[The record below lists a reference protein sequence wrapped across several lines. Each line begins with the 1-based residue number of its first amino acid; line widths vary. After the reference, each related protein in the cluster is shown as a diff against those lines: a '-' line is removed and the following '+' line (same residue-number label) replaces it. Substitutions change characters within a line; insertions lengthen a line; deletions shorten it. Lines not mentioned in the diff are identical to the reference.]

1 LQDSQPQ
8 REEIIQDTFQRDR
21 SDYFAPQN
29 QKGYMRHTH
38 GSIEVVCG
46 SMFSGKTDELI
57 RRLVRATIAKQKVQV
72 FKPAIDIRYA
82 VEKVTSH
89 AGSNFDA
96 TPVAKSID
104 ILSKLER
111 DTTVVGI
118 DEAQFFDEN
127 IVQIAEQLASR
138 GIRVLVAGLDT
149 DFRGEPF
156 GPMPVLMSVAER
168 VDKLHA
174 ICMVC
179 GDEASRTQRLV
190 NGSPARFD
198 DPVVIVGASEMYEA
212 RCRVH
217 HEVPRS

>member
-1 LQDSQPQ
+1 
-8 REEIIQDTFQRDR
+8 
-21 SDYFAPQN
+21 
-29 QKGYMRHTH
+29 MRHTH

-96 TPVAKSID
+96 TPVEKAAD
-104 ILSKLER
+104 ILNKVEK

-118 DEAQFFDEN
+118 DEAQFMDVEVVN
-127 IVQIAEQLASR
+127 VAEQLAER
-138 GIRVLVAGLDT
+138 GIRVIVAGLDT

-156 GPMPVLMSVAER
+156 GSMPELMSKAES
-168 VDKLHA
+168 VSKLHA
-174 ICMVC
+174 ICMSC

-190 NGSPARFD
+190 NGKPARYD
-198 DPVVIVGASEMYEA
+198 DPVVIVGASELYEA
-212 RCRVH
+212 RCRQH
-217 HEVPRS
+217 HEVPR

>member
-1 LQDSQPQ
+1 MTRGQ
-8 REEIIQDTFQRDR
+8 
-21 SDYFAPQN
+21 
-29 QKGYMRHTH
+29 MRHTH

-82 VEKVTSH
+82 VDKVTSH

-96 TPVAKSID
+96 IPVEKAAD
-104 ILSKLER
+104 IRNKVDK

-118 DEAQFFDEN
+118 DEAQFFDPEV
-127 IVQIAEQLASR
+127 VQIADELAAR
-138 GIRVLVAGLDT
+138 GVRVLVAGLDT

-156 GPMPVLMSVAER
+156 GPMPFLMSRAEH

-174 ICMVC
+174 IGMVC

-190 NGSPARFD
+190 NGKPARYD

-212 RCRVH
+212 RCRIH
-217 HEVPRS
+217 HEVPR

>member
-1 LQDSQPQ
+1 MLSHLPVLLSGINLSDS
-8 REEIIQDTFQRDR
+8 
-21 SDYFAPQN
+21 
-29 QKGYMRHTH
+29 KGHKRIMKNTN

-57 RRLVRATIAKQKVQV
+57 RRLIRATIAKQKVQV

-96 TPVAKSID
+96 IPIENAVEIRD
-104 ILSKLER
+104 KLDE

-118 DEAQFFDEN
+118 DEAQFFDPE
-127 IVQIAEQLASR
+127 IIPLAEELAAR
-138 GIRVLVAGLDT
+138 GIRVIAAGLDM

-156 GPMPVLMSVAER
+156 GPIPVLMSMAES

-179 GDEASRTQRLV
+179 GDDASRTQRLV
-190 NGSPARFD
+190 NGNPAKYN

-212 RCRVH
+212 RCRAH
-217 HEVPRS
+217 HEVPR

>member
-1 LQDSQPQ
+1 
-8 REEIIQDTFQRDR
+8 
-21 SDYFAPQN
+21 
-29 QKGYMRHTH
+29 MRHTQ
-38 GSIEVVCG
+38 GSIEVICG

-57 RRLVRATIAKQKVQV
+57 RRLVRATIARQKVQV
-72 FKPAIDIRYA
+72 FKPAIDVRYA

-96 TPVAKSID
+96 VPVERSAD
-104 ILSKLER
+104 ILGKLGT

-118 DEAQFFDEN
+118 DEAQFMDADVVKVAQE
-127 IVQIAEQLASR
+127 LADL
-138 GIRVLVAGLDT
+138 GKRVLVAGLDM

-156 GPMPVLMSVAER
+156 GPMPLLMSKAER

-179 GDEASRTQRLV
+179 GEEASRTQRLV
-190 NGSPARFD
+190 NGKPARYD
-198 DPVVIVGASEMYEA
+198 DPVVIVGAAELYEA

-217 HEVPRS
+217 HEVPR

>member
-1 LQDSQPQ
+1 
-8 REEIIQDTFQRDR
+8 
-21 SDYFAPQN
+21 
-29 QKGYMRHTH
+29 MRHTH

-57 RRLVRATIAKQKVQV
+57 RRLIRATIAKQKVQV

-89 AGSNFDA
+89 AGANYEA
-96 TPVAKSID
+96 TPVASAAEIHE
-104 ILSKLER
+104 KLDK
-111 DTTVVGI
+111 DTTVIGI
-118 DEAQFFDEN
+118 DEAQFLDPE
-127 IVQIAEQLASR
+127 IVDVAQELASR
-138 GIRVLVAGLDT
+138 GIRVLVAGLDM

-156 GPMPVLMSVAER
+156 GPMPLILARAER

-190 NGSPARFD
+190 NGMPAKYD
-198 DPVVIVGASEMYEA
+198 DPVVIVGASELYEA
-212 RCRVH
+212 RCRAH
-217 HEVPRS
+217 HEVPR

>member
-1 LQDSQPQ
+1 M
-8 REEIIQDTFQRDR
+8 RR
-21 SDYFAPQN
+21 SNLLAGEAPALTR
-29 QKGYMRHTH
+29 GYMRHTH

-72 FKPAIDIRYA
+72 FKPAIDVRYA

-89 AGSNFDA
+89 AGSDYDA
-96 TPVAKSID
+96 IPVEKAADIRRKID
-104 ILSKLER
+104 S
-111 DTTVVGI
+111 DTTVVAI
-118 DEAQFFDEN
+118 DEAQFFDQEV
-127 IVQIAEQLASR
+127 VQIAEELASR
-138 GIRVLVAGLDT
+138 GIRVLVAGLDQ

-156 GPMPVLMSVAER
+156 GPMPFLMSRAER

-190 NGSPARFD
+190 NGKPARYD
-198 DPVVIVGASEMYEA
+198 DPVVIVGASELYEA
-212 RCRVH
+212 RCRIH
-217 HEVPRS
+217 HEVPR

>member
-1 LQDSQPQ
+1 M
-8 REEIIQDTFQRDR
+8 
-21 SDYFAPQN
+21 
-29 QKGYMRHTH
+29 KHTH

-72 FKPAIDIRYA
+72 FKPAIDVRYA

-96 TPVAKSID
+96 TPVEKASEIRE
-104 ILSKLER
+104 KLEE
-111 DTTVVGI
+111 DTTVVGL
-118 DEAQFFDEN
+118 DEAQFFDSE
-127 IVQIAEQLASR
+127 IVTIAQELASK
-138 GIRVLVAGLDT
+138 GIRVLVAGLDM

-156 GPMPVLMSVAER
+156 GPIPTFLSMAEH

-190 NGSPARFD
+190 NGFPARYD
-198 DPVVIVGASEMYEA
+198 DPVVIVGASELYEA
-212 RCRVH
+212 RCRIH
-217 HEVPRS
+217 HEVPR